1 MIFVKIAECIV
12 DLIEKICTVLLVIMT
27 LSIFAQVIN
36 RTFFKGAFYW
46 AEPAAILCMIW
57 IALLASVSAVHY
69 GHHTRIDFFFL
80 QLSPDKR
87 KILET
92 INYIVCAIFLVV
104 LAYNSLPIIKISM
117 HKTIIS
123 IPFLTKCVYYLPIL
137 IGGTLMMIYYIL
149 QAVLIWVDV
158 PSTAK
163 AGDNI

>member
-1 MIFVKIAECIV
+1 MIFVKVAAFIV
-12 DLIEKICTVLLVIMT
+12 DLIEKIGTVLLVIMT

-46 AEPAAILCMIW
+46 AEPAAILCMNW

-80 QLSPDKR
+80 QLSPEKR

-92 INYIVCAIFLVV
+92 INYIICAVFLVV

-137 IGGTLMMIYYIL
+137 IGGTLMMIYYLL
-149 QAVLIWVDV
+149 QAILIWIEV
-158 PSTAK
+158 PSTSK
-163 AGDNI
+163 AGE